1 MTQVAWLE
9 ALSPW
14 PRDGFG
20 LDRMRALLGALGD
33 PQAGLAAVHV
43 VGTNGK
49 STTTRKV
56 EELLRGGGL
65 RVGAYLSPHVRSWA
79 ERIRVDGAEA
89 DLEEVLAEVRPAAEL
104 LEATQFE
111 SLTAA
116 AFVAFRAGGVEAA
129 AVEAGLGG
137 RHDATNVLDGTRVV
151 VLTNVSLEHT
161 DVLGSTRE
169 AIAAEKLAVIHPGC
183 AVILGEHEWEPLARA
198 GGADDVVVETGGS
211 TALAAAAASAFL
223 GRPVDATA
231 VAGIALP
238 GRLERRPGEIRD
250 GAHNPDGV
258 RWLVEHLPADD
269 YTVMASIL
277 ADKDVDAML
286 AALAAAGHR
295 VRRVPLL
302 ESALASCRGPRR
314 AGAEPIR
321 GRRGPR
327 PSARR
332 ARARAFARRAG
343 ARDGVALPA
352 RRSRGGEMR
361 TTMRERFVVLVFALA
376 VVLAIVG
383 TAFAAG
389 YILGKLLL

>member
-1 MTQVAWLE
+1 MTHLAWLE

-20 LDRMRALLGALGD
+20 LDRMRALLEALGD
-33 PQAGLAAVHV
+33 PQAGLPAVHV

-56 EELLRGGGL
+56 EELLRSGGL

-89 DLEEVLAEVRPAAEL
+89 DLEEALAEVRPAAER

-111 SLTAA
+111 ALTAA
-116 AFVAFRAGGVEAA
+116 AFVAFRAAGVEAA

-137 RHDATNVLDGTRVV
+137 RHDATNVLDETRVV

-161 DVLGSTRE
+161 EVLGSTRE

-183 AVILGEHEWEPLARA
+183 TVVLGEPEWEPLARA
-198 GGADDVVVETGGS
+198 AGAGDVVVETGGS

-223 GRPVDATA
+223 GRPVDASAA
-231 VAGIALP
+231 VGIALP
-238 GRLERRPGEIRD
+238 GRLERRSGEIRD

-258 RWLVEHLPADD
+258 RWLVEHLPAGD

-286 AALAAAGHR
+286 AALAAAG
-295 VRRVPLL
+295 RRFVACRSSNPRSLPA
-302 ESALASCRGPRR
+302 EDLAG
-314 AGAEPIR
+314 
-321 GRRGPR
+321 
-327 PSARR
+327 R
-332 ARARAFARRAG
+332 ARDRFEVVE
-343 ARDGVALPA
+343 ARDDPRDALELA
-352 RRSRGGEMR
+352 HSLGEP
-361 TTMRERFVVLVFALA
+361 VLVTGSLYLLA
-376 VVLAIVG
+376 DLE
-383 TAFAAG
+383 AAR
-389 YILGKLLL
+389 